1 LTSTSDLFVFVFA
14 FFLISLSLQ
23 DRATAHGTT
32 RRTNKNEE
40 NNNKLT
46 LFKNSFQQTQNKT
59 KNQTGI
65 ARAVGPHPPAAF
77 FGQQAVFRVS
87 LASCLFFSGMAI
99 ATSQARFKGDKAD
112 KTVQHGAWGVK
123 LAAWVLLTLGCFFLP
138 VGMMTPYG
146 WLSRLGSAL
155 FLCVQ
160 ILMLL
165 DFVCELNDSFV
176 DAGEEDERF
185 LWGLLGLSGACYAAA
200 IAFVSVSFYFF
211 NPGTDPQASGKS
223 IDSGSQDCSFNVAF
237 IVAAPLGG
245 LAVSALALSG
255 IARRGSLFPSAALT
269 LYACYCTYSALV
281 SEPHDYRCN
290 ALGRRIDAASATGMF
305 LAVAATL
312 CSVVYSALRVGSNSS
327 LLGLG
332 PEADEGTSSSDG
344 ATPLISR
351 RRGGGGARRYGHEN
365 VDDDAHLT
373 SAGLD
378 GVSPA
383 GARALPGDENENSL
397 SATAVTS
404 SSSLPAVPISYS
416 YPFFHAVFALASMH
430 FAMLFSGYGSGA
442 AERALVDVGWPSVG
456 VKLACAWVS
465 LAVYAWTLVAPALF
479 PDRVF

>member
-1 LTSTSDLFVFVFA
+1 
-14 FFLISLSLQ
+14 
-23 DRATAHGTT
+23 
-32 RRTNKNEE
+32 
-40 NNNKLT
+40 
-46 LFKNSFQQTQNKT
+46 
-59 KNQTGI
+59 
-65 ARAVGPHPPAAF
+65 
-77 FGQQAVFRVS
+77 
-87 LASCLFFSGMAI
+87 M
-99 ATSQARFKGDKAD
+99 D
-112 KTVQHGAWGVK
+112 KTVQHGAWGAK
-123 LAAWVLLTLGCFFLP
+123 LSCWALLTLGAFFLP
-138 VGMMTPYG
+138 VGALTGYG

-185 LWGLLGLSGACYAAA
+185 LWGLLGLSGLCYSAAV
-200 IAFVSVSFYFF
+200 AFVAVSLYFF
-211 NPGTDPQASGKS
+211 NPGTPNGGGGGGGA
-223 IDSGSQDCSFNVAF
+223 GSTQDCSFTVAF
-237 IVAAPLGG
+237 LAAAPLGG

-255 IARRGSLFPSAALT
+255 VARRGSLFPSAALT

-312 CSVVYSALRVGSNSS
+312 CSVVYSALRVGSNAS

-332 PEADEGTSSSDG
+332 PEAEDGSSSSQDGG
-344 ATPLISR
+344 ATPLLLSR
-351 RRGGGGARRYGHEN
+351 RRGGGAGGASRCGHGN
-365 VDDDAHLT
+365 DGGGGGAHLT

-378 GVSPA
+378 GVAPA
-383 GARALPGDENENSL
+383 GARALPGDGGDDGDRASV
-397 SATAVTS
+397 SAAAIS
-404 SSSLPAVPISYS
+404 SSSALPAVPVSYS

>member
-1 LTSTSDLFVFVFA
+1 MPLAVLSSDETTATPSLLVDLDTSSPQKK
-14 FFLISLSLQ
+14 LS
-23 DRATAHGTT
+23 
-32 RRTNKNEE
+32 
-40 NNNKLT
+40 
-46 LFKNSFQQTQNKT
+46 
-59 KNQTGI
+59 GI

-87 LASCLFFSGMAI
+87 LASFLFFSGLAL
-99 ATSQARFKGDKAD
+99 ATSGARFKGDETD
-112 KTVQHGAWGVK
+112 RRVQHGGWGAK
-123 LAAWVLLTLGCFFLP
+123 LACWVLLTLGAFFLP
-138 VGMMTPYG
+138 VGALTAYG
-146 WLSRLGSAL
+146 WLARLGSAL

-185 LWGLLGLSGACYAAA
+185 LWGLLGLSGFCYAAA
-200 IAFVSVSFYFF
+200 VAFVAVSLYFF
-211 NPGTDPQASGKS
+211 NPGTPNGGSGS
-223 IDSGSQDCSFNVAF
+223 SDSTSQDCSFNVAF
-237 IVAAPLGG
+237 IAAAPLGG

-255 IARRGSLFPSAALT
+255 VARRGSLFPSAALT

-312 CSVVYSALRVGSNSS
+312 CSVVYSALRVGSNAS

-332 PEADEGTSSSDG
+332 PEAEDGASSLDGG
-344 ATPLISR
+344 ATPLLLSSR
-351 RRGGGGARRYGHEN
+351 RRGGASRYGYDN
-365 VDDDAHLT
+365 DDDDAHLT

-378 GVSPA
+378 GVAPA
-383 GARALPGDENENSL
+383 GARALPGDGDGNGNDRAASI
-397 SATAVTS
+397 SAAAISS
-404 SSSLPAVPISYS
+404 SSSLPATPVSYS

-456 VKLACAWVS
+456 VKLACAWAS

>member
-1 LTSTSDLFVFVFA
+1 MLSRNDDEPRLTSTFSSSLFLLF
-14 FFLISLSLQ
+14 S
-23 DRATAHGTT
+23 T
-32 RRTNKNEE
+32 RK
-40 NNNKLT
+40 K
-46 LFKNSFQQTQNKT
+46 K
-59 KNQTGI
+59 TGI

-87 LASCLFFSGMAI
+87 LASFLFFAGMAV
-99 ATSQARFKGDKAD
+99 ATSQARFKGDRVDRVA
-112 KTVQHGAWGVK
+112 QNGAWGAK
-123 LAAWVLLTLGCFFLP
+123 LSAWALLTLSAFFLP
-138 VGMMTPYG
+138 VGVMTAYG
-146 WLSRLGSAL
+146 WLARLGSAA

-185 LWGLLGLSGACYAAA
+185 LWGLLGLSGGCYLAAA
-200 IAFVSVSFYFF
+200 AFVSVSFYFF
-211 NPGTDPQASGKS
+211 NPGSLQGGTGRGGPS
-223 IDSGSQDCSFNVAF
+223 IGASQDCSFNVAF

-255 IARRGSLFPSAALT
+255 VARRGSLFPSSALT

-290 ALGRRIDAASATGMF
+290 ALGRRIDAASASGMF

-312 CSVVYSALRVGSNSS
+312 CSVVYSALRVGSNAS

-332 PEADEGTSSSDG
+332 PEAEDNSSFDGG
-344 ATPLISR
+344 ATPLMNR
-351 RRGGGGARRYGHEN
+351 RRGGGGGGGRYGYESGGGG
-365 VDDDAHLT
+365 DDAHLT
-373 SAGLD
+373 SFGLD
-378 GVSPA
+378 GIAPA
-383 GARALPGDENENSL
+383 GARALPGDSGD
-397 SATAVTS
+397 SDGGTISGTALTS
-404 SSSLPAVPISYS
+404 SSVLPAVPVTYS

-465 LAVYAWTLVAPALF
+465 LGVYAWTLVAPALF